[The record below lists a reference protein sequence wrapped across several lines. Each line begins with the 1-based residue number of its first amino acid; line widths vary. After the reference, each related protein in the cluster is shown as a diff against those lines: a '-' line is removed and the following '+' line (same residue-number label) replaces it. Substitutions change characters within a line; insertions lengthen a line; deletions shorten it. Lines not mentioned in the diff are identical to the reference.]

1 MGCAGQ
7 VRQGAHGLAPL
18 YLQGL
23 TAFALGCA
31 LHHATLAPSL
41 TVLLAASFALA
52 TPVGILLGAAI
63 SVSQMGAWSHLLM
76 AAAAGT
82 FVYVALCEVMPT
94 PTPTPTPNPTP
105 TPTPTP
111 TPNRGQHRD
120 EDEDVGIHHGAG
132 GGGEARLQVLGDL
145 RVVLAPGCVREG

>member
-1 MGCAGQ
+1 MLVLQLALACHSLLEGLG
-7 VRQGAHGLAPL
+7 QGAAPTPASAAQML
-18 YLQGL
+18 LLITLHKGL

-52 TPVGILLGAAI
+52 TPVGILAGAAI

-94 PTPTPTPNPTP
+94 PTPTPTPTPNPNPTPNPTP
-105 TPTPTP
+105 TPIP
-111 TPNRGQHRD
+111 
-120 EDEDVGIHHGAG
+120 
-132 GGGEARLQVLGDL
+132 
-145 RVVLAPGCVREG
+145 